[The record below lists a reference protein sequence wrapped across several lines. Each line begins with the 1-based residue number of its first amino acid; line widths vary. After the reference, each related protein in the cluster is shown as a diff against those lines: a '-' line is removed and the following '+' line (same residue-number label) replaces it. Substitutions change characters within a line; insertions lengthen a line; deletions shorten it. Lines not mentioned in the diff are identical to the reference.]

1 MYVRNKTIRIFARIP
16 MIQKKKNIF
25 RKLFQKHT
33 LIILNEE
40 SQEEQFSFRLNR
52 MNVLVMIALM
62 TFFIIGCTTLTVLY
76 TPLRDYLVPSE
87 KHLEVNHKEDIIQ
100 LVNQI
105 EDLEA
110 QVSANDLYIN
120 NLRAILSGEVPMPE
134 ISVQGEEITT
144 SIDLRKVDLKPK
156 KEDLELRKT
165 VEQEEMFSV
174 KSNQDSQETGNLL
187 FTPVKGI
194 ITWPYSTEDNHLAI
208 DIAAQQGEAIKS
220 VAMGTVI
227 FSGWTPDTGFVVILQ
242 HQLGMISVYK
252 HALTVY
258 KKLGEVVKKGE
269 VIAAVGNTGELTT
282 GPHLHFELWI
292 DGSPV
297 DPQQYIVF

>member
-1 MYVRNKTIRIFARIP
+1 MR
-16 MIQKKKNIF
+16 QKKKNIF

-52 MNVLVMIALM
+52 MNVLVIIALM

-87 KHLEVNHKEDIIQ
+87 KHLEVNDKEDIIQ

-120 NLRAILSGEVPMPE
+120 NLRAILSGEFPMPE
-134 ISVQGEEITT
+134 IKVQGEEIIT

-174 KSNQDSQETGNLL
+174 KSSQDSQETGNLL
-187 FTPVKGI
+187 FTPLKGI

-258 KKLGEVVKKGE
+258 KKMGEVVKKGE

>member
-1 MYVRNKTIRIFARIP
+1 MYVRNKTIRIFAQIP

-87 KHLEVNHKEDIIQ
+87 RHLEVNDKEDIIQ

-144 SIDLRKVDLKPK
+144 SFDLRKVDLKPK

-258 KKLGEVVKKGE
+258 KKMGEVVKKGE

>member
-1 MYVRNKTIRIFARIP
+1 MYVRNKTIRIFAQIP

-87 KHLEVNHKEDIIQ
+87 KHLEVNDKEDIIQ

-258 KKLGEVVKKGE
+258 KKMGEVVKKGE